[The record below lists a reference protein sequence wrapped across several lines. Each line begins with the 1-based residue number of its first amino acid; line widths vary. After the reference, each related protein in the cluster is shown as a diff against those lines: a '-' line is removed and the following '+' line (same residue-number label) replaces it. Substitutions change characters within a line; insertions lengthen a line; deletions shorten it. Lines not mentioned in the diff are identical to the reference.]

1 MAKAR
6 WLWLAAGTGLLA
18 GNLVRRLSL
27 PAAEPGPAAS
37 SAPIHPKREGGTKG
51 SPYSAP
57 GWNVRDGVDAA
68 ELQKHPAGARRTA
81 EAALWLGSAD
91 AAGLAAWYASLIAGQ
106 PQDGDLLDLLMS
118 RWMEL
123 DPLGALAVVSGKDL
137 EERRA
142 WWTWGMIDPEAAVK
156 EAEARDSGYLTWIAR
171 GAAFTN
177 PKLAMQLMEL
187 HPGMSFPGI
196 QDTLRMG
203 FQDQGWQEA
212 LEFSYSSYSL
222 RSWAKEEPAK
232 AFEWAVGNLRKVQA
246 DWDSNSGF
254 WQGLIGNLEDSE
266 VKDAIAKLPSG
277 RTRQELETA
286 LLKRLIDRDVD
297 AAFTQAR
304 AASTAPER
312 VRMLAEIGSALA
324 LRDPARSLETLRE
337 MLASGEGKSS
347 VHQVLTPESGKP
359 SQAYPVP
366 VGQWTERLAAQDPVK
381 VMGLLE
387 ASPEGRN
394 LSQYVAGNWMA
405 RDFEGYSQWAW
416 QLPPGDSSDQH
427 FWRIGQRLSSKPE
440 QPLESYSQSLA
451 WVERIGNEDLRRDAV
466 PNMIQRWI
474 RGSPETAAAYFT
486 EGGAAPANQRAEYE
500 SLMEHLKKAQP
511 PP

>member
-6 WLWLAAGTGLLA
+6 WLWLAAGAGLLA

-51 SPYSAP
+51 NSYTAP

-68 ELQKHPAGARRTA
+68 ELQKLPAGARRTA

-91 AAGLAAWYASLIAGQ
+91 AAGLAACYASLIAEQ
-106 PQDGDLLDLLMS
+106 PQDGDLLDLLMT

-156 EAEARDSGYLTWIAR
+156 EAEARNSGYLTWIMR

-177 PKLAMQLMEL
+177 PQLAMKLMAL
-187 HPGMSFPGI
+187 HPGMYFPGI
-196 QDTLRMG
+196 DDTLRMG
-203 FQDQGWQEA
+203 FQDQGWREA
-212 LEFSYSSYSL
+212 LEFSYSSYAL
-222 RSWAKEEPAK
+222 RSWAKEEPDK
-232 AFEWAVGNLRKVQA
+232 AFEWALDNLRKVQA
-246 DWDSNSGF
+246 DRDSNSSF
-254 WQGLIGNLEDSE
+254 WQGLIGNLEESE

-286 LLKRLIDRDVD
+286 LFKRLIDRDVD
-297 AAFTQAR
+297 GAFTQAR
-304 AASTAPER
+304 AAATAPER

-324 LRDPARSLETLRE
+324 LRDSARSLDTLRE
-337 MLASGEGKSS
+337 LLASGEGKSS
-347 VHQVLTPESGKP
+347 VSQVLTPESGKP
-359 SQAYPVP
+359 SQSYPTP

-381 VMGLLE
+381 VMDLLE
-387 ASPEGRN
+387 SSSTGTG
-394 LSQYVAGNWMA
+394 LSQYVGRNWME
-405 RDFEGYSQWAW
+405 RDIEGYSQWAW
-416 QLPPGDSSDQH
+416 QLPPGASSDQH
-427 FWRIGQRLSSKPE
+427 FWRISQHLSSNPE
-440 QPLESYSQSLA
+440 QPLESYTKALA
-451 WVERIGNEDLRRDAV
+451 WVERIGNEDMRRDGV

-474 RGSPETAAAYFT
+474 RGSPETAATYFA
-486 EGGAAPANQRAEYE
+486 EGGTATAAQRAHYEY
-500 SLMEHLKKAQP
+500 LKERLKP
-511 PP
+511 H